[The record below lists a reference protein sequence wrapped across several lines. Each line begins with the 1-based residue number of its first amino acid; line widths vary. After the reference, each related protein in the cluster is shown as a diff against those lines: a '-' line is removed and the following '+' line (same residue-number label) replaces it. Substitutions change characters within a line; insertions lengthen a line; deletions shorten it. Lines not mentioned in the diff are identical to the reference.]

1 MVQVCGP
8 GLWVVFYGSYFIKTY
23 SESKKGIAVNRLGIG
38 EKSLKTRMIEVFL
51 IFFSYGTAAVQLL
64 SVLFY
69 TRWERLLED
78 GGNGGLPIGICLAG
92 VAFAVV
98 GTVFFLMAMGEMKE
112 NWRAG
117 IDEGQHLSL
126 VSGGVYRIS
135 RNPAFVGFDLLYIGF
150 CILFSNG
157 FMLLFA
163 VLGIFTLHLKIKEEE
178 KYMEKR
184 HGDKYKEYQ
193 RKTRRYL

>member
-1 MVQVCGP
+1 MVQVCGL
-8 GLWVVFYGSYFIKTY
+8 GLWVVFYGSCFFKTY

-38 EKSLKTRMIEVFL
+38 EKSWKTRMIEVFL

-69 TRWERLLED
+69 NRWEMLLED
-78 GGNGGLPIGICLAG
+78 GGNDGLPVGCLAG
-92 VAFAVV
+92 VAFAVA

-117 IDEGQHLSL
+117 IDEGQHSSL

-135 RNPAFVGFDLLYIGF
+135 RNPAFVGLDLFYIGF

-163 VLGIFTLHLKIKEEE
+163 VLGIFTLHLQIKEEE

>member
-1 MVQVCGP
+1 MAVILLRHIV
-8 GLWVVFYGSYFIKTY
+8 KA
-23 SESKKGIAVNRLGIG
+23 KGIAVNRLGIG

-150 CILFSNG
+150 LHSFFQWIYAFVCRAWYIYITSSN
-157 FMLLFA
+157 
-163 VLGIFTLHLKIKEEE
+163 
-178 KYMEKR
+178 KR
-184 HGDKYKEYQ
+184 R
-193 RKTRRYL
+193 RKVYGKKAWG

>member
-1 MVQVCGP
+1 MVQVCGL
-8 GLWVVFYGSYFIKTY
+8 GLWVVFYGSCFFKTY

-38 EKSLKTRMIEVFL
+38 EKSWKTRMIEVFL

-69 TRWERLLED
+69 NRWERLLED
-78 GGNGGLPIGICLAG
+78 GGNDGLPVGICLAG
-92 VAFAVV
+92 VAFAVA

-117 IDEGQHLSL
+117 IDEGQHSSL

-135 RNPAFVGFDLLYIGF
+135 RNPAFVGLDLFYIGF
-150 CILFSNG
+150 CILFCNG

-163 VLGIFTLHLKIKEEE
+163 VLGIFTLHLQIKEEE